1 MRPYGVK
8 FALITA
14 SYNAG
19 ATLTDTLESVV
30 RQTGVAVEH
39 WLIDGGSTDNTAV
52 VVELSGAHLA
62 GYVSERDHG
71 LYDAMNKGAA
81 LSGGD
86 VLGFINADDWY
97 ASPDSLAWVA
107 AAFTQGA
114 DVVYGDLNFV
124 TAKEPFQV
132 RRVWRDSP
140 HVPRDFFRYGWQPAH
155 PSTFVRRALF
165 EKVGGFDLRWRISAD
180 YVFFADLMRRPGVR
194 LAHIPRTLTNMRLG
208 GASTADPGAVWRANV
223 ECALALSARGQKW
236 PWATVAAK
244 LARKLPQ
251 LLASEPTLS
260 QAIWRPWAGAQ

>member
-1 MRPYGVK
+1 MRSGGVK

-39 WLIDGGSTDNTAV
+39 WLIDGGSTDNTAAV
-52 VVELSGAHLA
+52 VKRSGTHLA
-62 GYVSERDHG
+62 GYVSERDRG

-97 ASPDSLAWVA
+97 ASPSSLEWVA
-107 AAFTQGA
+107 AAFNQGA
-114 DVVYGDLNFV
+114 DVVYGDLSFV
-124 TAKEPFQV
+124 TAQEPFQV

-155 PSTFVRRALF
+155 PSTFVRRTLF
-165 EKVGGFDLRWRISAD
+165 EAVGGFDLRWQISAD
-180 YVFFADLMRRPGVR
+180 YAFFADLMKRPSVR
-194 LAHIPRTLTNMRLG
+194 LLHIPRTLINMRLG
-208 GASTADPGAVWRANV
+208 GASTSGAGAIWRANV
-223 ECALALSARGQKW
+223 ECVHALSARGQKW
-236 PWATVAAK
+236 PWATVGAK
-244 LARKLPQ
+244 LARKVPQ
-251 LLASEPTLS
+251 LLPSKTTPT
-260 QAIWRPWAGAQ
+260 QEIWRPWGNAR